1 MKPTDAPAPP
11 VTPPARAL
19 PSWRV
24 AGALLVAHAIMAFAL
39 LAFGKAL
46 VGAQVRGFEFWSAIV
61 DVVVGSLLVRG
72 VVRVRQL
79 ARVRVVVG
87 TAVGA
92 AITVANGHWGA
103 AVVLALMMVSYLALL
118 ATQPRV
124 ARALL
129 GGAMLTMVLAPAG
142 AQLVTDRGGP
152 AGDHPHRPR

>member
-1 MKPTDAPAPP
+1 
-11 VTPPARAL
+11 
-19 PSWRV
+19 
-24 AGALLVAHAIMAFAL
+24 
-39 LAFGKAL
+39 
-46 VGAQVRGFEFWSAIV
+46 
-61 DVVVGSLLVRG
+61 VRG